1 MFWGSRWLRIR
12 PDVTIMRRVRAAAL
26 VSVAVLGF
34 SGLVFLVLP
43 VLLSASD
50 PLLPTDEAGEDKT
63 EELQDAMARHG
74 LDLPTDAS
82 DLSYHLHS
90 SIDSDEVAVRFRT
103 TPDGLA
109 EFMDSPELREA
120 DLAPD
125 RNPWLPRPS
134 GSPIEG
140 PETYGWD
147 FARISSYSGVVVD
160 SYSDQSWLGVLV
172 DLDRPDA
179 PVVYAY
185 ALGCC

>member
-26 VSVAVLGF
+26 ASVAVLGF

-147 FARISSYSGVVVD
+147 FARTSSYSGVVVD